1 MISIGIR
8 ATPKEIFYC
17 IAENKDDEISI
28 IDVSSVKVP
37 LALYMP
43 EKLKYIRNTFF
54 DIIEH
59 YKVTTAGIR
68 VAESNAQKINIERTY
83 FEGVLQEMLSSSC
96 IEKYYVGNIASI
108 SSKLGLKNDK
118 TLKEK
123 YIEGTEV
130 FRNIDNWGSYK
141 KEEREA
147 IMVCF
152 GGFNI

>member
-1 MISIGIR
+1 
-8 ATPKEIFYC
+8 
-17 IAENKDDEISI
+17 
-28 IDVSSVKVP
+28 
-37 LALYMP
+37 MP
-43 EKLKYIRNTFF
+43 EKLKYLRNTFF

-108 SSKLGLKNDK
+108 SSKLGLKNDG
-118 TLKEK
+118 TLKSYLDGKED
-123 YIEGTEV
+123 YP
-130 FRNIDNWGSYK
+130 NIDNWKDFKSIEK
-141 KEEREA
+141 KEA
-147 IMVCF
+147 ILVCF